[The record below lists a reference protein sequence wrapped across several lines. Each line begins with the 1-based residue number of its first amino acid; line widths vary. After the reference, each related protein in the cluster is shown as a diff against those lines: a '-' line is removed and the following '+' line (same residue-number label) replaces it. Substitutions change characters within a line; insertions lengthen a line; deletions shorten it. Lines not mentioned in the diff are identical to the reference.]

1 MLVERLSESVEMRNV
16 TARGF
21 KKPVRKDGVRVLMQR
36 DVYSKKITSEEEQ
49 KRFVL
54 VLKDRLSFFP
64 SEGKTFRL
72 IHNGQPRKAKV
83 ESYPCSCRGPDE
95 PHSHYFVKTSG
106 LKAGDRVIIQRD
118 AKEASRFFMQVKQH
132 PRRS

>member
-1 MLVERLSESVEMRNV
+1 MLVERLSESVRIIRV
-16 TARGF
+16 DSTGF
-21 KKPVRKDGVRVLMQR
+21 KKPCRNRRVSRLMQR
-36 DVYSKKITSEEEQ
+36 DAYSKKITSEEEQ

-64 SEGKTFRL
+64 TEGKTFRL
-72 IHNGQPRKAKV
+72 IHNGQPKKAKV

-118 AKEASRFFMQVKQH
+118 AKGASRFFMQVKRH

>member
-1 MLVERLSESVEMRNV
+1 
-16 TARGF
+16 
-21 KKPVRKDGVRVLMQR
+21 MQR

-64 SEGKTFRL
+64 TEGKTFRL
-72 IHNGQPRKAKV
+72 IHNGQPKKAKV
-83 ESYPCSCRGPDE
+83 ESYPCSCRGHDE
-95 PHSHYFVKTSG
+95 PHSHYFVRTSG
-106 LKAGDRVIIQRD
+106 LKAGDRVIIQKD
-118 AKEASRFFMQVKQH
+118 AKGASRYVMQVKQH

>member
-1 MLVERLSESVEMRNV
+1 MTNAQRYS
-16 TARGF
+16 TGF
-21 KKPVRKDGVRVLMQR
+21 KSHAWKKLSNLMQK
-36 DVYSKKITSEEEQ
+36 DVYTKKITSEEEQ

-64 SEGKTFRL
+64 LEGKPFRL
-72 IHNGQPRKAKV
+72 IHNGMPKKARV

-95 PHSHYFVKTSG
+95 PHSHYFLKTAG

-118 AKEASRFFMQVKQH
+118 AKGATRYVLQVKHH

>member
-1 MLVERLSESVEMRNV
+1 MLSV
-16 TARGF
+16 TAQGSKSRLERRGSI
-21 KKPVRKDGVRVLMQR
+21 LMQR

-64 SEGKTFRL
+64 TEGKTFRL
-72 IHNGQPRKAKV
+72 IHNGQPKKAKV

-118 AKEASRFFMQVKQH
+118 AMAASRYFMQVKQH
-132 PRRS
+132 PRRP

>member
-1 MLVERLSESVEMRNV
+1 
-16 TARGF
+16 
-21 KKPVRKDGVRVLMQR
+21 MQK
-36 DVYSKKITSEEEQ
+36 DVYTKKITSEEEQ

-64 SEGKTFRL
+64 LEGKPFRL
-72 IHNGQPRKAKV
+72 IHNGMPKKARV

-95 PHSHYFVKTSG
+95 PHSHYFLKTAG

-118 AKEASRFFMQVKQH
+118 AKGTTRYVLQVKHH